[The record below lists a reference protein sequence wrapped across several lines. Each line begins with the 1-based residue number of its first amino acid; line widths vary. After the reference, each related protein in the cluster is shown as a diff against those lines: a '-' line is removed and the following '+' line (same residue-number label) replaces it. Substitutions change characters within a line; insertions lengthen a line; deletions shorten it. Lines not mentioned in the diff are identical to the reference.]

1 MKPSFILLLGL
12 ALATSLRTRSAAL
25 RHWIL
30 AATVLAAGATPLLE
44 AIVPVWPVQVSLSPR
59 ASGVGVGPGVTLE
72 VAVPGN
78 VGTTRAARTDVR
90 PTTARNWLDGIRL
103 LGTVGWLTML
113 AAGVGRLW
121 WLGARGQRPPER
133 WQSLLD
139 DICAED
145 NVRRT
150 IDLVQSDHPSLLA
163 TWGVLRPRIIIPA
176 AAADWPDDR
185 VRAILRHEVA
195 HIRRHD
201 WLVHMASELLRAVY
215 WFNPLVW
222 IACRRLLTESERA
235 CDDEVLRGGTEPS
248 AYADHLLTLARHFSA
263 HRTWFPAP
271 AMARRSTLHGRVAAM
286 LNTRIDRSPVSVPRR
301 IGAVAALLA
310 AAVALAAAQGSS
322 TFSGT
327 VVDPQRAVLP
337 GVRVALINADRQVVQ
352 EVETTSAGQFQFTRV
367 LPGDYTVRVQLP
379 GFRTYQAPVSIAG
392 TNVVQT
398 IELEV
403 GQVRE
408 TINVVDTG
416 ESATPPGKVAEASP
430 SPACGQQPLTGDVR
444 IGGNIRPPV
453 KIKHV
458 APAYPASLRGTGASG
473 EVVLDAV
480 IGTDGFLRD
489 IRARGAAQPAAPDAA
504 FVDALV
510 TAAAQWQF
518 RSTLLN
524 CVPIEVPITI
534 TARFSPPR

>member
-1 MKPSFILLLGL
+1 MKPSLILLIGL
-12 ALATSLRTRSAAL
+12 ALASALRTRSAAL

-30 AATVLAAGATPLLE
+30 AATLIAAGVMPLLE
-44 AIVPVWPVQVSLSPR
+44 ATVPAWPVQFSLHRR
-59 ASGVGVGPGVTLE
+59 AGTVGGAGVTLDL
-72 VAVPGN
+72 AIPGN
-78 VGTTRAARTDVR
+78 AATAAPARTDVR
-90 PTTARNWLDGIRL
+90 STATWSWLDGIWMI
-103 LGTVGWLTML
+103 GTAAWLTML
-113 AAGVGRLW
+113 AAGAGRLS
-121 WLGARGQRPPER
+121 WLRARGQRPPER

-139 DICAED
+139 DICAGHK
-145 NVRRT
+145 VRRP

-163 TWGVLRPRIIIPA
+163 TWGVLRPRIIIPS
-176 AAADWPDDR
+176 AAADWPEDR
-185 VRAILRHEVA
+185 VRVVLRHEVA

-201 WLVHMASELLRAVY
+201 WLMHVAGELLRAVY

-235 CDDEVLRGGTEPS
+235 CDDEVLQAGTEPS
-248 AYADHLLTLARHFSA
+248 VYADHLLTLARHFSA

-286 LNTRIDRSPVSVPRR
+286 LNTRIDRRPVSLHRR
-301 IGAVAALLA
+301 IGTAAALLA
-310 AAVALAAAQGSS
+310 AAIALAAAQGSS

-327 VVDPQRAVLP
+327 VLDPQRAVLP

-367 LPGDYTVRVQLP
+367 LPGDYTVQVQLP
-379 GFRTYQAPVSIAG
+379 GFRTYQAPVSVAG

-403 GQVRE
+403 GQVHE
-408 TINVVDTG
+408 SINVVDTA
-416 ESATPPGKVAEASP
+416 ESAAPPPAKVADASP
-430 SPACGQQPLTGDVR
+430 SPACEQQASAGDLR
-444 IGGNIRPPV
+444 IGGNLRAPV
-453 KIKHV
+453 KIKDV
-458 APAYPASLRGTGASG
+458 KPGYPASLRGTGASA

-480 IGTDGFLRD
+480 IGTDGFLHD
-489 IRARGAAQPAAPDAA
+489 IRARPAADAAAPDPA

-510 TAAAQWQF
+510 TAATQWQF

-524 CVPIEVPITI
+524 CVAIEVPITI
-534 TARFSPPR
+534 TGRFSPPR